1 MIFFTLN
8 SSYEIEGNCIRFLEG
23 SFPPHH
29 LLEPA
34 GSWHEFEWC
43 SEVVVGEPVTSRIYG
58 KHGIKTTRVTSAGV
72 SDHHRT
78 EDQLATAV

>member
-8 SSYEIEGNCIRFLEG
+8 SSYELEDTRIRFLEG
-23 SFPPHH
+23 VFPPHH

-34 GSWHEFEWC
+34 GSWHDFEWC
-43 SEVVVGEPVTSRIYG
+43 SGVTLGEPVTVRIYG
-58 KHGIKTTRVTSAGV
+58 NHGIRTSRVTSAGV

-78 EDQLATAV
+78 ED